1 MTGGVRLTLVLGGIQ
16 SGKSAIAARL
26 AADSGLPVTVV
37 ATGLPSDLE
46 MKARIVAHQAAR
58 PKDWT
63 VVEEPL
69 EPQRALARVASG
81 TVLLDSID
89 SWVGNL
95 MHGERSPADDWDS
108 GITSELHER
117 IEGSLKQLIETAD
130 SRHLALIVVSSE
142 VGLGLVATTPQ
153 GRAFSD
159 LLGRAN
165 QALAACAERVLLA
178 VAGLPCDLKP
188 AVGTQSQT
196 LAREEVPR

>member
-1 MTGGVRLTLVLGGIQ
+1 MRLTLVLGGIR
-16 SGKSAIAARL
+16 SGKSAIAVKL
-26 AADSGLPVTVV
+26 AADSGFPVTVV
-37 ATGLPSDLE
+37 ATGLPSDPE
-46 MKARIVAHQAAR
+46 MKARIAAHQAAR

-69 EPQRALARVASG
+69 QPQRAVASVASR

-117 IEGSLKQLIETAD
+117 IEGSVKQLIETAA

-153 GRAFSD
+153 GRAFTD

-165 QALAACAERVLLA
+165 QGLVTSAQRVLLA
-178 VAGLPCDLKP
+178 IAGLACELKPVAGPR
-188 AVGTQSQT
+188 SQT
-196 LAREEVPR
+196 SVREVPR

>member
-1 MTGGVRLTLVLGGIQ
+1 LTGGGRLTLVLGGIQ

-37 ATGLPSDLE
+37 ATGLPSDPE

-58 PKDWT
+58 PKEWT
-63 VVEEPL
+63 VVEEPREL
-69 EPQRALARVASG
+69 QRALASVASG

-95 MHGERSPADDWDS
+95 MHGECAPAGDWDP
-108 GITSELHER
+108 GNTSELDER
-117 IEGSLKQLIETAD
+117 IERSLKQLIETAAG
-130 SRHLALIVVSSE
+130 RHLALIVVSSE

-153 GRAFSD
+153 GRAFAD

-165 QALAACAERVLLA
+165 QGLAASAERVLLA
-178 VAGLPCDLKP
+178 MAGLACELKP
-188 AVGTQSQT
+188 VDLRTSM
-196 LAREEVPR
+196 REEVQR